1 MKGQTRFASIVYLAS
16 WFLLAALVIGEEVD
30 LLAQLTS
37 EADRGVI
44 AVSDCP
50 RVADNFG
57 ELVNSYREG
66 DATYRR
72 LVVAR
77 DLGGNLHN
85 GCREGIRVVE
95 VQAGEDEVAL
105 EALYRSEDW
114 YQVNR
119 ALAALRYWQA
129 WLDLSLAQV
138 NSDEADWVTDLS
150 KARRGFEAAS
160 LRILY
165 PGLVYGSWLGLVYV
179 DQLAGEDDAAR
190 RRLDLLAEVL
200 AADPTNPMLDIVN
213 NERTMMAVR
222 AGELLQME
230 DIDSDEIFTPETARL
245 AEEQAFALLARHRE
259 QGQGAIAATGLL
271 RRLYTQGFV
280 DDRLF
285 ARMLSY
291 QDEIVGHDMGP
302 ISRLLEAEFA
312 YSYQQYETN
321 VLKFR
326 AFLAAA
332 GESLRPSLDLYYYHY
347 AVSLYQIELMRE
359 AQLVVDLLTDSGG
372 LSPER
377 QIALQKLDFII
388 AESLY
393 QDQPDDDRAERLRK
407 AAQGFIS
414 AAPQDP
420 DAPSVWLA
428 LARITSDDTTRN
440 AYLEKA
446 AVDRSLGDSI
456 RLLEFNTALAAFQ
469 RIKRTGDS
477 LELRRS
483 ALNALELLRALP
495 RELRKQV
502 EIQVRRV
509 QLSSVIK
516 HDDRTLLKEI
526 AALQADT
533 KLTSAQARVLASS
546 KLYILD
552 HQIDREGLL
561 QFISNLPPA
570 GVDTALDHEL
580 YLFFIE
586 LQQRQRSADLATLSQ
601 LWLPKLASQ
610 PPLQRQVWLLQI
622 DALNNEGLLE
632 EALTASRQ
640 MLEAHRDSGDAWR
653 VLAVQSEAVGDT
665 FGAERAWAH
674 IAAAEPEGSPQW
686 LEVSMHRL
694 RLLAELDDSD
704 RGCAVQRAL
713 TTYNHRL
720 KAQDQQRVR
729 LRAIGC
735 QRQPGGS

>member
-1 MKGQTRFASIVYLAS
+1 MKGQTRFASIVYLSS
-16 WFLLAALVIGEEVD
+16 WLLLAPLVIGEEVN

-37 EADRGVI
+37 EADTGVV

-50 RVADNFG
+50 KVADNFG

-66 DATYRR
+66 DANYRR
-72 LVVAR
+72 LLVAR
-77 DLGGNLHN
+77 ELGGNLHS

-95 VQAGEDEVAL
+95 VQAGEDEIAL
-105 EALYRSEDW
+105 ETLYRSEDW

-119 ALAALRYWQA
+119 ALGALRYWQA
-129 WLDLSLAQV
+129 WLDLSLAQI
-138 NSDEADWVTDLS
+138 NPDEADRVTDLS

-179 DQLAGEDDAAR
+179 DQLAGEGDAAR

-200 AADPTNPMLDIVN
+200 AADPENPMLDIVN
-213 NERTMMAVR
+213 NERTMMALR
-222 AGELLQME
+222 AGELLQVG
-230 DIDSDEIFTPETARL
+230 DIDSDEIFTPQTARL
-245 AEEQAFALLARHRE
+245 VEEQAFALLARHRE

-285 ARMLSY
+285 TRMLSY
-291 QDEIVGHDMGP
+291 QDEIIGHDMGP

-332 GESLRPSLDLYYYHY
+332 DESLRPSLDLYYYHY
-347 AVSLYQIELMRE
+347 AVSMYQIELMRE

-372 LSPER
+372 LSPEL
-377 QIALQKLDFII
+377 QIALQKLDFIV

-393 QDQPDDDRAERLRK
+393 QDQPDDDRAQRLST
-407 AAQGFIS
+407 AARGFIS

-420 DAPSVWLA
+420 DVPSAWLA
-428 LARITSDDTTRN
+428 LARITSDDTTRDT
-440 AYLEKA
+440 YLEKA
-446 AVDRSLGDSI
+446 AVDRSLRGSI
-456 RLLEFNTALAAFQ
+456 QMLEFNAALAAFQ
-469 RIKRTGDS
+469 RVNRSGDS

-483 ALNALELLRALP
+483 ASNALELLRALP
-495 RELRKQV
+495 RKLRKQT
-502 EIQVRRV
+502 ELQVRRV
-509 QLSSVIK
+509 QLSSVIEY
-516 HDDRTLLKEI
+516 DDRALLKEI

-533 KLTSAQARVLASS
+533 KLTSAQARVLAGS

-552 HQIDREGLL
+552 HQVGGEGLL
-561 QFISNLPPA
+561 QFVSTLPPA
-570 GVDTALDHEL
+570 GIDTALDQEL
-580 YLFFIE
+580 YAFFIE
-586 LQQRQRSADLATLSQ
+586 LQRASRSADLAALSQ
-601 LWLPKLASQ
+601 AWLPKLASQ

-622 DALNNEGLLE
+622 DALNNEGLFE
-632 EALTASRQ
+632 KALTASRE
-640 MLEAHRDSGDAWR
+640 MLQAHRDSGNAWR
-653 VLAVQSEAVGDT
+653 VLAKQSEAAGDT

-686 LEVSMHRL
+686 LEVSIHRM
-694 RLLAELDDSD
+694 RLLAELDDGD

-713 TTYNHRL
+713 AIYNHRL
-720 KAQDQQRVR
+720 KAQDQKRVR

-735 QRQPGGS
+735 QRQAGGS